1 MKFIYQI
8 ELLFFNVYLDIKS
21 SVSHSVGAKDDCCL
35 AYYLCLLVEQ

>member
-8 ELLFFNVYLDIKS
+8 ELLFFNVDLDIKS
-21 SVSHSVGAKDDCCL
+21 SLSHSIGAQDDCSL